1 MQVII
6 PEESY
11 LSLWG
16 NYLRALGKGFE
27 HTGSGTD
34 SPAFWGNHSNDF
46 FFFNGVGG
54 SMFLLQKVAKM
65 VMLPQEVY
73 GLQEEDLV
81 TGPIPRSH
89 LPKR

>member
-27 HTGSGTD
+27 HTGSGTG
-34 SPAFWGNHSNDF
+34 SPAFWGNNSNDF
-46 FFFNGVGG
+46 F
-54 SMFLLQKVAKM
+54 SLM
-65 VMLPQEVY
+65 VLEGACFY
-73 GLQEEDLV
+73 Y
-81 TGPIPRSH
+81 
-89 LPKR
+89 KK